1 MNQHTRSCNHIHPS
15 STRLLPTRR
24 WVGLSILLINS
35 CSDNNWIGQRNI
47 FVPVDQAINQ
57 SYSLKSGNEDHQAI
71 IFGVEKIYTS
81 GLLCGGV
88 CVIDS
93 RPTFWR
99 FDTINCKCMPVL
111 LYGLECFSVAK
122 HDIRSLDFAVTRFLI
137 NLFRSTN
144 INVLDIEKK
153 KNRFWK

>member
-47 FVPVDQAINQ
+47 LCQWIRQSINHTHLNQATRTTRP
-57 SYSLKSGNEDHQAI
+57 SSLASK
-71 IFGVEKIYTS
+71 KIYTS

-137 NLFRSTN
+137 KLFRSTN